1 MFSEWDDKEIVMK
14 DIKKRLL
21 AFLLCLTII
30 IGTGIADDEPDVID
44 FEDPEA
50 GITAVLYDNSKGMV
64 TSEATTVIQ
73 APNGFI
79 WVGSYSGLY
88 RYDGREFVKIG
99 TDRRVS
105 SIVSVFMDSK
115 ERLWVG
121 TNDNGAAIYKNG
133 EFTFFSKE
141 NGMHSDAIRDFSE
154 DDKGN
159 VYIATTE
166 GIAYVNSDNDFKI
179 LDNPQIKNEYVM
191 ELRRAGD
198 KIYGC
203 TMTGKFFCIEC
214 VDDIPRVSAF
224 YSAGDYDIDLNCIF
238 PDPKNEYHVYI
249 GTSDSKLI
257 YASMKDGFKVIETRD
272 ISPLNAVNS
281 INYASGNLWLCTDN
295 GIGYINSANELK
307 LLEDVPMTNSV
318 HHVIEDYEGNLWFT
332 STRQGLMKIV
342 ANKFSDISG
351 KAGLEQVV
359 VNSTCMKDDMLYIG
373 TDTGL
378 IILDKNYKKTENELT
393 KYLEGCRI
401 RSIKKDS
408 KGNVWFCTFSEK
420 ALVCL
425 KSDGS
430 IVSYNSDNTGLN
442 SNRVRTCVELN
453 SGLLAVSVSG
463 GLHLLNDGKIEK
475 TFDNSNGLN
484 NIEILTICEMPDER
498 VYLGSDGDGMYI
510 LERNGNVTHIGK
522 DEGLP
527 SEIIMRVKYDEKLG
541 VYWIIS
547 SNSIAYIKDEKI
559 TTVSNFPY
567 SNNFDIFTD
576 SMKNVWVF
584 SSNGVYVTESEDMLA
599 NKENMRYVHYDKN
612 NGLPC
617 VSTANSRSYLREDGM
632 VFVSGSTGIC
642 SININQAFE
651 KEAEVKA
658 AVPSITVDGKDYYV
672 KNGETITIPA
682 DAKRVII
689 NAYVL
694 SFSMRNPKIS
704 YKLDGFDND
713 EVISNM
719 TELEKISYTNL
730 DGGSYDFTFSVL
742 DGLTGEK
749 EYTITIHIVKK
760 KAFYE
765 YLWFKILVAFL
776 VIAIIAGL
784 IILYFRKKTRELE
797 KKAKEEKELTN
808 QVITAFAKCIDM
820 KDKYTRGHS
829 FRVAAYTK
837 MIAERMG
844 KFTKDQVEDFYNI
857 ALLHDIGKISIPD
870 NVLNKPGRLDDN
882 EFVIMKTHAWN
893 GYEILKEIKIMPD
906 LALGAG
912 YHHER
917 FNGKGYPNGLHGDV
931 EIPMVAQIIAV
942 ADSFDAMFTARVYKK
957 KMPLADVVAELER
970 CKGTHY
976 NPEVVDAFL
985 EIIKTGIFDAEEKV
999 EEQLEKELQQEVLEE
1014 KKHAKENKQ

>member
-1 MFSEWDDKEIVMK
+1 MK
-14 DIKKRLL
+14 HLTKKLL
-21 AFLLCLTII
+21 AFLLCLTMIA
-30 IGTGIADDEPDVID
+30 GMGIAEDEPDSID

-88 RYDGREFVKIG
+88 RYDGREFTKIG
-99 TDRRVS
+99 NDRRVS
-105 SIVSVFMDSK
+105 SVVSIYMDSS

-141 NGMHSDAIRDFSE
+141 TGMHSDAIRDFSE
-154 DDKGN
+154 DSEGN

-166 GIAYVNSDNDFKI
+166 GIAYVDKNGKMSI
-179 LDNPQIKNEYVM
+179 LDNPQIKNEYVL
-191 ELRRAGD
+191 ELRRREN
-198 KIYGC
+198 KVYGC

-214 VDDIPRVSAF
+214 VDGGPRVSAF
-224 YSAGDYDIDLNCIF
+224 YSAGDYGIDLNCIF
-238 PDPKNEYHVYI
+238 PDPQNEDMVYI
-249 GTSDSKLI
+249 GTSDSRLI
-257 YASMKDGFKVIETRD
+257 YASMKDGFTVKSSREIA
-272 ISPLNAVNS
+272 PLNAVNS

-295 GIGYINSANELK
+295 GIGYINSSDELK

-332 STRQGLMKIV
+332 STRQGLMKVV
-342 ANKFSDISG
+342 ANKFSDVSG
-351 KAGLEQVV
+351 KAGLEQIV
-359 VNSTCMKDDMLYIG
+359 VNATCLKDDMLYIG

-378 IILDKNYKKTENELT
+378 ILLDADYKRTTNELT
-393 KYLEGCRI
+393 EFLDGCRI

-408 KGNVWFCTFSEK
+408 KGNMWFCTFSEK

-425 KSDGS
+425 EKSGN

-442 SNRVRTCVELN
+442 SNRVRTCVELQ

-463 GLHLLNDGKIEK
+463 GLHLMRDGKIEK

-527 SEIIMRVKYDEKLG
+527 SEIIMRIKYDDKLG

-547 SNSIAYIKDEKI
+547 SNSIAYIKDGKI

-576 SMKNVWVF
+576 SSKNVWVF
-584 SSNGVYVTESEDMLA
+584 SSNGVYVVESDDMLE
-599 NKENMRYVHYDKN
+599 NKESMRYVHYDKN

-617 VSTANSRSYLREDGM
+617 VSTANSRSYMREDGM
-632 VFVSGSTGIC
+632 VFVCGSTGIC

-651 KEAEVKA
+651 REPEVKA
-658 AVPSITVDGKDYYV
+658 AVPSVTVDGKDYYV
-672 KNGETITIPA
+672 KSGETITIPA
-682 DAKRVII
+682 DSKRLVI

-694 SFSMRNPKIS
+694 SYSMRNPKIS
-704 YKLDGFDND
+704 YKLDGFDYN
-713 EVISNM
+713 EIISNM

-730 DGGSYDFTFSVL
+730 DGGEYNFTFSVL
-742 DGLTGEK
+742 NGLTGEK
-749 EYTITIHIVKK
+749 EYTITINIVKK

-765 YLWFKILVAFL
+765 YLWFKLLAALLAIAF
-776 VIAIIAGL
+776 IAGL
-784 IILYFRKKTRELE
+784 IILYFRKKTKELE

-837 MIAERMG
+837 MIAEKMG
-844 KFTKDQVEDFYNI
+844 KFTKDEIEDFYNI

-870 NVLNKPGRLDDN
+870 NVLNKPGRLDDE

-931 EIPMVAQIIAV
+931 EIPIVAQIIAV

-957 KMPLADVVAELER
+957 KMPLEDVVSELER

-976 NPEVVDAFL
+976 NPEIVEAFL
-985 EIIKTGIFDAEEKV
+985 EIIKTGIFDEEEKV
-999 EEQLEKELQQEVLEE
+999 EVQLEKELQQEAMEDR
-1014 KKHAKENKQ
+1014 KHAKENK